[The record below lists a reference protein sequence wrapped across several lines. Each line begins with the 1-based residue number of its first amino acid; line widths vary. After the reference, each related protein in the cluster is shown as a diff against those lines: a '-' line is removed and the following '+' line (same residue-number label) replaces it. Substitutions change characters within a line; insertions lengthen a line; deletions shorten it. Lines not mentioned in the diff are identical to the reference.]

1 VFAVLTRV
9 KVEEG
14 SIDELAQ
21 LFDATNRALVAG
33 HDDWLGAWFTANRD
47 TNEVTVIARWRDA
60 ASYERLR
67 ASDSYQD
74 TMAQFAQKFLGPP
87 EVSINEVLV
96 EM

>member
-1 VFAVLTRV
+1 MFAVLTRV

-67 ASDSYQD
+67 ASDSYQA
-74 TMAQFAQKFLGPP
+74 TMARFARKFLGPP